1 MIIVLKTINL
11 LTKLCKKQWGMLYLT
26 AWARGVSICLTCRLY
41 CHSFSPKPIPIHEA
55 CVQKKVSNNDTNRD
69 NPY

>member
-55 CVQKKVSNNDTNRD
+55 WVEKKVSNNDTNRD